1 MDNFFKVAAV
11 SPRVKVANPVY
22 NAEQII
28 KYIDIA
34 KEQNVSA
41 VCFPELCVTGYTCAD
56 LFLQK
61 KLLKS
66 AEEELSK
73 IVSVCNNIIAIVGMP
88 VMAGGRI
95 YNAAVV
101 ISNGDILGIVPKKAI
116 PNYNEYYEKRWFAS
130 GEMMPEM
137 VTLCGKEVPA
147 SLGMVFCA
155 YTPSGEVR
163 YGIEVCE
170 DLWTPEPPSGILC
183 RMGCD
188 IIFNPSASTEVV
200 TKHAYRRSL
209 IAMQSGRCICT
220 YVYAGASR
228 SESTTDVVF
237 SGYTGIFENGGLLK
251 EGKRF
256 EDEQFITAHTDL
268 EKIRFLRLRNTS
280 FYDEYLEPYAELD
293 HMFTPPEWAE
303 LDRYVSPHPFVP
315 SGREKD
321 ERLEEIISIQTSAL
335 IKRLDHI
342 GTKRVVLGISGGVDS
357 TLCLLVAY
365 RAFIERGWDTKDII
379 AITMPGFGTTS
390 RTKNN
395 AVSLVNELGCT
406 LREVDITEATKKH
419 FDDIGHD
426 HDTYDLTYENAQAR
440 ERTQILM
447 DIAGM
452 EGCIVLGTGDL
463 SELALGWCTYNAD
476 HMSMYNVNC
485 SIPKTLIKSITG
497 FVAKEIGG
505 IVEEITNDI
514 LDTPISPELL
524 PSDGENITQKTE
536 EVLGKYD
543 LHDFFLY
550 HMMETGATPKKLFY
564 LATIA
569 FKDIATKEDILK
581 ALRIFISRFFS
592 QQYKRSCVPDGPKVG
607 TVSLSP
613 RGDLRMPSDASVEI
627 WLDEVDEIQC

>member
-1 MDNFFKVAAV
+1 MDNFFKLAAV
-11 SPRVKVANPVY
+11 SPKLKVANPVY

-41 VCFPELCVTGYTCAD
+41 VCFPELCITGYTCAD
-56 LFLQK
+56 LFLQN

-66 AEEELSK
+66 AHEELSK
-73 IVSVCNNIIAIVGMP
+73 IVSICSNIIAIVGMP
-88 VMAGGRI
+88 IRAGGRL
-95 YNAAVV
+95 YNTAVV
-101 ISNGDILGIVPKKAI
+101 IANGEILGVVPKQAI
-116 PNYNEYYEKRWFAS
+116 PNYNEYYEKRWFAP
-130 GEMMPEM
+130 GETIPEM
-137 VTLCGKEVPA
+137 VTVCGVEVPA

-155 YTPSGEVR
+155 YTPYGEVR
-163 YGIEVCE
+163 YGVEICE
-170 DLWTPEPPSGILC
+170 DLWTPEPPSGMLC
-183 RMGCD
+183 KMGCD

-237 SGYTGIFENGGLLK
+237 SGYTGIFENASALK

-256 EDEQFITAHTDL
+256 EDEQFITTHTDL
-268 EKIRFLRLRNTS
+268 ERLRFLRARNTS
-280 FYDEYLEPYAELD
+280 FYEDFLEPYAELG
-293 HMFTPPEWAE
+293 HKFIPQESTT
-303 LDRYVSPHPFVP
+303 LDRYISPHPFVP
-315 SGREKD
+315 SGD
-321 ERLEEIISIQTSAL
+321 ERVERLKEITSIQTSAL
-335 IKRLDHI
+335 IKRLEHI
-342 GTKRVVLGISGGVDS
+342 GTKKLIIGISGGVDS
-357 TLCLLVAY
+357 TLALLVAY
-365 RAFIERGWDTKDII
+365 RAYIECSWDTKDIV
-379 AITMPGFGTTS
+379 AVTMPGFGTTS
-390 RTKNN
+390 RTKGN

-426 HDTYDLTYENAQAR
+426 HEKYDLTFENSQAR

-447 DIAGM
+447 DIACM
-452 EGCIVLGTGDL
+452 EGGIVLGTGDL

-485 SIPKTLIKSITG
+485 SIPKTLIKSLTG
-497 FVAKEIGG
+497 YVAKEIGG
-505 IVEEITNDI
+505 KVEETTNDI

-524 PSDGENITQKTE
+524 PSDGENITQRTE

-550 HMMETGATPKKLFY
+550 HMMEGGATPKKLYY
-564 LATIA
+564 LATVA
-569 FKDIATKEDILK
+569 FKDITRNEDILK
-581 ALRIFISRFFS
+581 ALKIFINRFFS
-592 QQYKRSCVPDGPKVG
+592 QQFKRSCMPDGPKVG

-613 RGDLRMPSDASVEI
+613 RGDLRMPSDACADIWITEVNEI
-627 WLDEVDEIQC
+627 EC

>member
-11 SPRVKVANPVY
+11 SPKIKVANPVY

-41 VCFPELCVTGYTCAD
+41 ICFPELCVTGYTCAD
-56 LFLQK
+56 LFLQR

-88 VMAGGRI
+88 IMASGRL
-95 YNAAVV
+95 YNTAVV
-101 ISNGDILGIVPKKAI
+101 IANGEILGIIPKKAI

-130 GEMMPEM
+130 GEMIPEM
-137 VTLCGKEVPA
+137 VTLCGVEVPA

-155 YTPSGEVR
+155 HTPTGEVR
-163 YGIEVCE
+163 YGVEICE
-170 DLWTPEPPSGILC
+170 DLWTPEPPSGMLC
-183 RMGCD
+183 KMGCD
-188 IIFNPSASTEVV
+188 VIFNPSASTEVV

-209 IAMQSGRCICT
+209 ISMQSGRCICT

-237 SGYTGIFENGGLLK
+237 SGYTGIFENGSALK

-256 EDEQFITAHTDL
+256 EDEQMITAHTDL
-268 EKIRFLRLRNTS
+268 ERLRFLRARNTS
-280 FYDEYLEPYAELD
+280 FYDEYMEPYAELD
-293 HMFTPPEWAE
+293 HKFTPPEWKE
-303 LDRYVSPHPFVP
+303 LDRYISPHPFVP
-315 SGREKD
+315 SGTEKA
-321 ERLEEIISIQTSAL
+321 ERLKEIISIQTSAL
-335 IKRLDHI
+335 IKRLEHI
-342 GTKRVVLGISGGVDS
+342 RTKKVVLGISGGVDS

-365 RAFIERGWDTKDII
+365 RAFIDRGWDTKDII
-379 AITMPGFGTTS
+379 AVTMPGFGTTE

-395 AVSLVNELGCT
+395 AVSLVKELHCT
-406 LREVDITEATKKH
+406 LRKVDITETTKKH

-426 HDTYDLTYENAQAR
+426 HNTYDLTFENAQAR

-485 SIPKTLIKSITG
+485 SIPKTLIKSLTG
-497 FVAKEIGG
+497 YVSQEIGG
-505 IVEEITNDI
+505 KVEEITDDI

-550 HMMETGATPKKLFY
+550 HMMETGASPNRLYY

-569 FKDIATKEDILK
+569 FKDIATNEDILK
-581 ALRIFISRFFS
+581 ALRIFVIRFFS
-592 QQYKRSCVPDGPKVG
+592 QQFKRSCIPDGPKVG

-613 RGDLRMPSDASVEI
+613 RGDLRMPSDASMQI
-627 WLDEVDEIQC
+627 WLDEVDKIQC